1 MSYKIVI
8 EPRAIIDIQ
17 AAVDYYD
24 FKQIGLGEYFYTTLE
39 EHIDVLKINP
49 LFQVRYKDYHGLPIK
64 KFPFI
69 IFYFV
74 DEEKKI
80 VYIISIFNTFLNPN
94 KYPK

>member
-8 EPRAIIDIQ
+8 EPRAILDIQ
-17 AAVDYYD
+17 DAVDYYD
-24 FKQIGLGEYFYTTLE
+24 YKQIGLGEYFYKTLE
-39 EHIDVLKINP
+39 EHIDVLRKNP
-49 LFQVRYKDYHGLPIK
+49 LFQVRYKDYHGYPIK

-74 DEEKKI
+74 DEEMKI
-80 VYIISIFNTFLNPN
+80 VYVISIFNTFLNPN